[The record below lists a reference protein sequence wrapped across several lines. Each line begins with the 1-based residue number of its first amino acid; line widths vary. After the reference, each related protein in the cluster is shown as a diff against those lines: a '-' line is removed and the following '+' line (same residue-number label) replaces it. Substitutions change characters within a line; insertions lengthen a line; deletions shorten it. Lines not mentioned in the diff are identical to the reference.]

1 MKKITAFFI
10 SLLLI
15 LNSALSH
22 AFAIRQWTISN
33 PMAVGA
39 SMLYD
44 GSKGT
49 VTSSVLIT
57 PNASQVAKVLRGGGA
72 GFALSY
78 AVKQLL
84 GAVGWVM
91 DSANNRVTYYKYTGI
106 GATRGWVEANR
117 TDSYHATAELAC
129 IYYAQKLG
137 VTFNYVDQFSGHN
150 AYCFKKGGTS
160 SNYIYVQLHKIGE
173 YNGEK
178 EEKTLS
184 LETIAQ
190 KVIEN
195 AESDNLDAQFA
206 VLAAANNILSEAER
220 DDTKAKP
227 IEDELENNA
236 KCPSG
241 IVRNGS
247 CWICDKS
254 QFMPITRAT
263 RDAKTAARG
272 KSCEYVTD
280 PVIKATNAVFWR
292 NLINARI
299 QENACWSP
307 VDPNHLIELN
317 NNRNALSKCEN

>member
-22 AFAIRQWTISN
+22 AFAIRQWTVSN

-57 PNASQVAKVLRGGGA
+57 PNASQVAKVLRGGLA
-72 GFALSY
+72 GYALSF
-78 AVKQLL
+78 AVEQLL
-84 GAVGWVM
+84 GAVDWVL
-91 DSANNRVTYYKYTGI
+91 DPENNQIRYTKEPDPTDPNDPTRKYLWKVGGGSPAAPQLTPELACKAYTGI
-106 GATRGWVEANR
+106 SCDSVVVNSTGSAWGCWTYKDQKQSCAWIADKIANLIF
-117 TDSYHATAELAC
+117 DPNV
-129 IYYAQKLG
+129 KP
-137 VTFNYVDQFSGHN
+137 
-150 AYCFKKGGTS
+150 
-160 SNYIYVQLHKIGE
+160 
-173 YNGEK
+173 
-178 EEKTLS
+178 EEKTLP

-206 VLAAANNILSEAER
+206 VLAAANNILSEAEN
-220 DDTKAKP
+220 DDAKAKP
-227 IEDELENNA
+227 IEDELENSA

-241 IVRNGS
+241 IVRNGG

-263 RDAKTAARG
+263 RDTL
-272 KSCEYVTD
+272 
-280 PVIKATNAVFWR
+280 FR

-299 QENACWSP
+299 QENACWLP
-307 VDPNHLIELN
+307 PDPNHATALLDAQ
-317 NNRNALSKCEN
+317 NALSLCEN